1 MIMFNDMENP
11 EVISAF
17 LKPSNV
23 HLLLKSRP
31 SHGILLRVCGTT
43 EYTFQSRTLYH
54 VENQLLFIPQGESF
68 EVKGEETGRYAVVN
82 FTASIPDAV
91 PRLYHLDDTQRVK
104 DIFDELI
111 RVCLA
116 SGKALKFEKLSLF
129 YKLLSIMTA
138 DEECSAS
145 NAKNRI
151 RPAIQYLEEHIFDS
165 SLRIE
170 NLHTLCDMSDV
181 SFRKNFQM
189 EYGISPK
196 KYVTNLRLT
205 QAQRILES
213 GEYAYVYE
221 IASAVGYGDAL
232 YFSKLFSQKFG
243 YSPTKYNSK

>member
-1 MIMFNDMENP
+1 MENP

-23 HLLLKSRP
+23 HLCLKGRP
-31 SHGILLRVCGTT
+31 SHGILLKVCGTT
-43 EYTFQSRTLYH
+43 EYTFQSTSFCH

-68 EVKGEETGRYAVVN
+68 VVKGEETGRYAVVN
-82 FTASIPDAV
+82 FTAMIPDAV
-91 PRLYHLDDTQRVK
+91 PRLYDLADVQRAKDVK

-111 RVCLA
+111 RICLVP
-116 SGKALKFEKLSLF
+116 GNALQFKKLSLF

-151 RPAIQYLEEHIFDS
+151 RSAIQYLEEHIFDS
-165 SLRIE
+165 ALRIE
-170 NLHTLCDMSDV
+170 NLHTLCNMSDV
-181 SFRKNFQM
+181 SFRKNFHM
-189 EYGISPK
+189 EYGTSPK

-205 QAQRILES
+205 QAKRILES

-221 IASAVGYGDAL
+221 IASAVGYDDAL

-243 YSPTKYNSK
+243 YSPTRYNSQ